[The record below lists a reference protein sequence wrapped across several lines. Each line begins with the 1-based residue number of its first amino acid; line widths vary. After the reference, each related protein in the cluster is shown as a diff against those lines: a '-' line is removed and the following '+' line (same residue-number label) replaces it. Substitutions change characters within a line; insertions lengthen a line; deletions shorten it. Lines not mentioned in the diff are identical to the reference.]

1 MSLISA
7 MMDARQ
13 GGKRQHTLR
22 RMSQLAAEDP
32 QAPLKGS
39 SLHGS
44 PADRCSHERAK
55 QVLQSI

>member
-1 MSLISA
+1 M
-7 MMDARQ
+7 

-39 SLHGS
+39 SLHAHQQTAVAMS
-44 PADRCSHERAK
+44 EQSKYCSHMT
-55 QVLQSI
+55 LQA